1 MAEQEPLLSIRN
13 LGKRFLLRGA
23 APGHREYL
31 YALDGVSLDLYPGE
45 TLGII
50 GESGCGK
57 STLGRCI
64 VRLYRPDEG
73 EIYYG
78 GQNIAAIKG
87 AALKALRRDIQ
98 MVFQDPY
105 SSLNPKK
112 TAEHIVGESMI
123 IHKTVGDK
131 KERAKLVCRYMKKV
145 GLDEQYAMRYPHE
158 FSGGQRQRLNIAR
171 TLSLNPK
178 IIVCDEPVSALDLS
192 IQAQILNLFTELRRE
207 MGFSCIFI
215 SHDLSVIKY
224 ISSRI
229 AIMYLGKIVELC
241 NAGGIYSR
249 PLHPY
254 TRALLS
260 AIPPESPFEKHE
272 KIKLQGDVPSPLG
285 RKNCCVFASRCPQV
299 RDDCKKAAPPLQ
311 TVREGHEVACFLY
324 T

>member
-1 MAEQEPLLSIRN
+1 MSENTPLLSIRN
-13 LGKRFLLRGA
+13 LGKRFPLRG

-31 YALDGVSLDLYPGE
+31 YALDDVSLDLYPGE

-64 VRLYRPDEG
+64 VCLYRPDEG

-78 GQNIAAIKG
+78 GRNIATVRG
-87 AALKALRRDIQ
+87 AALKNLRRDIQ

-112 TAEHIVGESMI
+112 TAAYIVEEPMI
-123 IHKTVGDK
+123 IHKTVPDK
-131 KERAKLVCRYMKKV
+131 KRRLSLVFQYMKKV

-171 TLSLNPK
+171 ALSLHPR

-192 IQAQILNLFTELRRE
+192 IQAQILNLFTGLQREL
-207 MGFSCIFI
+207 GFSYIFI

-229 AIMYLGKIVELC
+229 AIMYLGKIVESC
-241 NAGGIYSR
+241 GTGEIYSH

-254 TRALLS
+254 TQSLLS

-272 KIKLQGDVPSPLG
+272 KIKLQGDVPSPIG
-285 RKNCCVFASRCPQV
+285 RKNHCVFASRCSMV
-299 RDDCKKAAPPLQ
+299 TEACKKAAPPLR
-311 TVREGHEVACFLY
+311 TVAEGHQVACFLY
-324 T
+324 S

>member
-1 MAEQEPLLSIRN
+1 MTEKAPLLSIRN
-13 LGKRFLLRGA
+13 LGKRFPLRGTLG
-23 APGHREYL
+23 PKEYL

-64 VRLYRPDEG
+64 VRLYQPDEG

-87 AALKALRRDIQ
+87 DALKVLRRDIQ

-123 IHKTVGDK
+123 IHKTVPDK
-131 KERAKLVCRYMKKV
+131 KKRTALVYQYMKKV

-171 TLSLNPK
+171 ALSLNPK

-192 IQAQILNLFTELRRE
+192 IQAQILNLFTELQRE
-207 MGFSCIFI
+207 MGFSYIFI

-229 AIMYLGKIVELC
+229 AIMYLGKIVEFC
-241 NAGGIYSR
+241 GAQGIYSN

-254 TRALLS
+254 TQALLS

-272 KIKLQGDVPSPLG
+272 KIKLQGDVPSPVG
-285 RKNCCVFASRCPQV
+285 RKNYCVFASRCPKV
-299 RDDCKKAAPPLQ
+299 TELCKKAIPPLQ
-311 TVREGHEVACFLY
+311 TVEEGHQVACFSCS
-324 T
+324 

>member
-1 MAEQEPLLSIRN
+1 MDNAEPILKIRN
-13 LGKRFLLRGA
+13 LGKYFSLRG
-23 APGHREYL
+23 PGFGIKEYL
-31 YALDGVSLDLYPGE
+31 YALDDVSLDLYPGE

-64 VRLYRPDEG
+64 VRLYRPDAG
-73 EIYYG
+73 EIYYRG
-78 GQNIAAIKG
+78 RNLAAIKG
-87 AALKALRRDIQ
+87 RELKEMHRDIQ

-105 SSLNPKK
+105 SSLTPKK
-112 TAEHIVGESMI
+112 TAEDIVGESMV
-123 IHKTVGDK
+123 IHKTVRNRRD
-131 KERAKLVCRYMKKV
+131 RAIEVSRFMKKV

-171 TLSLNPK
+171 ALSLNPK

-192 IQAQILNLFTELRRE
+192 IQAQILNLFTELQRE
-207 MGFSCIFI
+207 MGFSYIFI
-215 SHDLSVIKY
+215 SHDLSVVKY

-241 NAGGIYSR
+241 DAGGIYKE

-260 AIPPESPFEKHE
+260 AIPPESPFEKRE
-272 KIKLQGDVPSPLG
+272 KIKLSGDIPSPLG
-285 RKNCCVFASRCPQV
+285 RNTGCALASRCPQAMD
-299 RDDCKKAAPPLQ
+299 RCKQEAPQLTP
-311 TVREGHEVACFLY
+311 VEGDHQVACFLY
-324 T
+324 